1 MKPYRITLFSLMA
14 WAVTAIVAIAGVS
27 HPALAQEVDLRVFDL
42 SKVDLTAEELAIWE
56 DPDFRRRFVESYIA
70 ETDLE
75 PKPVSVDEVN
85 VINETLKLMSPPT
98 EEELAAEAEARKK
111 DRPRRLFGRDKE
123 PEPEA
128 EPIPQNPGSRLKR
141 ALAYVSQ
148 QRAENPNFSVLIDF
162 LAANLRLNIAM
173 NLDEFSEGEGEPN
186 EATASRKRFMKKYL
200 LKKAAEGYRTCT
212 IKHVKY
218 RRAWRNLAIVSLR
231 LQDYTNA
238 RDAFQQVI
246 MLGGGDPDTYG
257 LLGFCYTTLGDH
269 LPAESAFRMANLM
282 DPDKKDW
289 RMGLIRSFL
298 LQKRYPEAVALT
310 AKMLE
315 DEPTNDRLWLFQANA
330 YIGMEQF
337 DKASENYEILDGL
350 GKSTVQSLS
359 MLANIYTNQGLFDTA
374 VQRYQ
379 QAIELASPEQR
390 ESMLPRLLNAARVL
404 SSRGEASRDATKAM
418 INTIE
423 TKYSGS
429 IKDKDLTALLRLSAR
444 IALAE
449 GSDDRQAEIL
459 EDVVKLDPL
468 DGEALILLGQHYTRL
483 QEWPRAIS
491 FYERA
496 ANIEGFEADAKV
508 RHAQALVLSDRAA
521 QALPLLREAQQIKP
535 RESVQQYLEAV
546 ERMSR

>member
-1 MKPYRITLFSLMA
+1 MNPHRINPFSLVA
-14 WAVTAIVAIAGVS
+14 WAVTAVVATAGANAPAIA
-27 HPALAQEVDLRVFDL
+27 QDVDLSVFDL

-98 EEELAAEAEARKK
+98 EEELAAEAEAKKK
-111 DRPRRLFGRDKE
+111 DKPRRLFGRNEE

-128 EPIPQNPGSRLKR
+128 EPIAQDPGSRLKR
-141 ALAYVSQ
+141 ALSYVTQ
-148 QRAENPNFSVLIDF
+148 QREANPNFSVLIDF

-173 NLDEFSEGEGEPN
+173 NLDEFSDGEGEPDQ
-186 EATASRKRFMKKYL
+186 ATASRKRFMKKYL

-212 IKHVKY
+212 IKHAKY
-218 RRAWRNLAIVSLR
+218 RRAWRNLGIVSLR
-231 LQDYTNA
+231 LQDYTGA

-269 LPAESAFRMANLM
+269 LPAESAFRMANLL

-298 LQKRYPEAVALT
+298 LQKRYPEAVALS

-390 ESMLPRLLNAARVL
+390 ESMLPRLFNAARVL
-404 SSRGEASRDATKAM
+404 SSHGEPSRDATKAM
-418 INTIE
+418 IKTIE

-449 GSDDRQAEIL
+449 GADDRQAGIL
-459 EDVVKLDPL
+459 EEVVKLDPL

-483 QEWPRAIS
+483 QEWPRAIGY
-491 FYERA
+491 YERA